1 MDLRIKDKVYLVTG
15 GGSGIGGGISVALA
29 REGAIPVILGRS
41 PLQKSFRAE
50 VRALQPL
57 MHFIQIE
64 LTDEQACADA
74 VQEAVSMYGRID
86 GLINCAGGHD
96 NVSLETGV
104 GHSGFRLSATSSIT
118 TRWRTTASGN

>member
-64 LTDEQACADA
+64 LSKPARTPFRKPCP
-74 VQEAVSMYGRID
+74 
-86 GLINCAGGHD
+86 C
-96 NVSLETGV
+96 TGA
-104 GHSGFRLSATSSIT
+104 S
-118 TRWRTTASGN
+118 TA

>member
-74 VQEAVSMYGRID
+74 AHGSVVHVRAHRRPDQLRRGQRQRQPR
-86 GLINCAGGHD
+86 NRGG
-96 NVSLETGV
+96 GIP
-104 GHSGFRLSATSSIT
+104 GFA
-118 TRWRTTASGN
+118 

>member
-1 MDLRIKDKVYLVTG
+1 MDLRIKDKVYPVTG

-41 PLQKSFRAE
+41 QLQKSFRAE

-86 GLINCAGGHD
+86 GLINCAGGND

-104 GHSGFRLSATSSIT
+104 EAFRVSL
-118 TRWRTTASGN
+118 

>member
-50 VRALQPL
+50 G
-57 MHFIQIE
+57 
-64 LTDEQACADA
+64 
-74 VQEAVSMYGRID
+74 GR
-86 GLINCAGGHD
+86 
-96 NVSLETGV
+96 
-104 GHSGFRLSATSSIT
+104 SSRSCI
-118 TRWRTTASGN
+118 SSKSN

>member
-41 PLQKSFRAE
+41 QLQKSFRAE

-86 GLINCAGGHD
+86 GLINCAGATTTSASKPGWR
-96 NVSLETGV
+96 
-104 GHSGFRLSATSSIT
+104 HSGFRLSATSSIT

>member
-74 VQEAVSMYGRID
+74 VHPFWKEQSASHVLRYEYNSTQPASQQVQT
-86 GLINCAGGHD
+86 NHD
-96 NVSLETGV
+96 
-104 GHSGFRLSATSSIT
+104 I
-118 TRWRTTASGN
+118 